1 MGRGW
6 EWGLTDA
13 VLYSLVAAIQA
24 CFLHSINSVLQEFM
38 GIFLASKAEVPSYA
52 YKVRVKT
59 KLYHHMTCRAVLP
72 LELHLMSI
80 RWLENTR

>member
-1 MGRGW
+1 MGVDGCC
-6 EWGLTDA
+6 
-13 VLYSLVAAIQA
+13 VYSLVAAIQA
-24 CFLHSINSVLQEFM
+24 CFLHSINSVLEEFM

-59 KLYHHMTCRAVLP
+59 QLYQHVTCGAVLP
-72 LELHLMSI
+72 QKLHLMSI